1 MITKIDQYLSTEY
14 IRIRAIKELIFAPGK
29 DLTGT
34 EPDYPQA
41 LKCIPPLLHDVE
53 QKKPHAKTNI
63 IKLK

>member
-34 EPDYPQA
+34 EPDYP
-41 LKCIPPLLHDVE
+41 
-53 QKKPHAKTNI
+53 
-63 IKLK
+63 